1 MVGTFTPRQTPEGHR
16 KLQGDS
22 LSWRFLKIFFS
33 EGYLPKTLWSRETS
47 ALQRSFSL
55 SQLCELPQ
63 HLGPQNSFFPSAF
76 GFLGFIHRNLHVS
89 LTEGLLL
96 GWAMRNYGVYSFVPP
111 LQASV
116 VLGGVFCPP
125 LGLSQ
130 LQFSPESQLS
140 AMGWTDWFPSGAY
153 EKEGRSSLV
162 TVFVLRNF
170 RFWRKMAQK
179 QDFRLSLYNQ
189 N

>member
-1 MVGTFTPRQTPEGHR
+1 
-16 KLQGDS
+16 
-22 LSWRFLKIFFS
+22 
-33 EGYLPKTLWSRETS
+33 
-47 ALQRSFSL
+47 
-55 SQLCELPQ
+55 
-63 HLGPQNSFFPSAF
+63 
-76 GFLGFIHRNLHVS
+76 
-89 LTEGLLL
+89 
-96 GWAMRNYGVYSFVPP
+96 MRNYGVYSFVPP

-140 AMGWTDWFPSGAY
+140 GMGWTDWFPSGAY